1 MHCCTGS
8 NRPTRPGQ
16 RLTLFFLALPPRNRT
31 KARKFLSPVWRFQSC
46 LSFDPL
52 IIGTGKLYLTD
63 DNGWLYSLC
72 DAIRQRYIFRLQ
84 WSYISTPLPSA
95 HKAFFLST
103 NQPIYLHSIPI
114 ERPEKKTISNQQNQ
128 FKLHPTSK
136 HITTTTTTRAHPIP
150 SQPTK
155 EKAFPHEY
163 THTHISPRP
172 QAMSHSTPP
181 LASTPSSSGPCKY
194 DTHVPQDSTVYENST
209 TTSSSSSFYEDD
221 DDDEEDDDDD
231 EDDEEEPF
239 IILQATAIKITSFP
253 PAAGAVAKISMKGKG
268 KGSSIATTTSQ
279 KFGGRA
285 PAVAS
290 RPPAFLATPGEA
302 LPVFSSER
310 AKRAARSVR

>member
-1 MHCCTGS
+1 MTMAGFIHFVM
-8 NRPTRPGQ
+8 
-16 RLTLFFLALPPRNRT
+16 RLDKDISSVYNG
-31 KARKFLSPVWRFQSC
+31 
-46 LSFDPL
+46 L
-52 IIGTGKLYLTD
+52 IYP
-63 DNGWLYSLC
+63 
-72 DAIRQRYIFRLQ
+72 
-84 WSYISTPLPSA
+84 PLPSA

-103 NQPIYLHSIPI
+103 NQPIYLHNIPI

-136 HITTTTTTRAHPIP
+136 HTTRTRTRSHPIP
-150 SQPTK
+150 SHPTK

-163 THTHISPRP
+163 THSHISPRP

-181 LASTPSSSGPCKY
+181 LTSTPSSSGTCKY
-194 DTHVPQDSTVYENST
+194 DTHVAQDSTVYENST
-209 TTSSSSSFYEDD
+209 TTSTSSSSTFYDD
-221 DDDEEDDDDD
+221 DK

-253 PAAGAVAKISMKGKG
+253 PTAGAVAKISIQGKG
-268 KGSSIATTTSQ
+268 KGSGIATTTSQ

-285 PAVAS
+285 PVVAS
-290 RPPAFLATPGEA
+290 RPPAFLATSGDA